1 VEVINEE
8 VEDLVELVEAKKEYV
23 EDQVEVELVELVELW
38 VDLEQLRHDEC
49 CICPIVIAS

>member
-1 VEVINEE
+1 VEAMNEE

-23 EDQVEVELVELVELW
+23 EDLVEVELVELVELW